1 MMNSFIVFS
10 IVDWCMDSMER
21 SIDCRL
27 APPPNIVAGA
37 IIDWIEI
44 DGLMCVNQG
53 LIVVDD
59 IYIYSS
65 YIIVTK
71 NGKYG
76 RLSNNRIGR
85 ISWHL

>member
-1 MMNSFIVFS
+1 MNSFIVFS

-27 APPPNIVAGA
+27 APPPNILAGA

-44 DGLMCVNQG
+44 DGFMCVNQG
-53 LIVVDD
+53 VIVDD
-59 IYIYSS
+59 VDSS
-65 YIIVTK
+65 YIIICK
-71 NGKYG
+71 NGKSG
-76 RLSNNRIGR
+76 RLSNDRIGR